1 MEKEFLFSNSRNPNL
16 LRYFRLGEEWHE
28 SFVVEFTLDAN
39 CYGQLYWGNCVYVE
53 EDRRIISEML
63 TIAFLP
69 DSHDEWK
76 KKNLELMESGIDFSL
91 ILKQAEKEINKNIKT
106 NETKL

>member
-1 MEKEFLFSNSRNPNL
+1 MEKEFLFSNSQDPNR

-28 SFVVEFTLDAN
+28 SFVVEFMLGADR
-39 CYGQLYWGNCVYVE
+39 YEKLYWGDYVYVE
-53 EDRRIISEML
+53 ESRRIISEML

-76 KKNLELMESGIDFSL
+76 TKDLSRIQKGIDFTP
-91 ILKQAEKEINKNIKT
+91 IVQQAENKINKK
-106 NETKL
+106 